1 MNIHN
6 PSKQIYRILL
16 VLFVGVAVFAA
27 LKNWFMPTAD
37 MPMVSYPVKSYNNF
51 LIFKYSFKHIISESP
66 LYLWNKEECYDLF
79 KYTPTF
85 ALFFGLFSWGGD
97 FVGLLLWSLIN
108 SLLPFYAILKLVGT
122 IRQRIFGFSILL
134 MGESLTSLLNSQSN
148 GVILGLMILS
158 LASFQKG
165 RDYSAVSY
173 ILMCAFIKVFGIL
186 LFALY
191 LFRREKLKQVVPFAF
206 LLGLVFLLLPL
217 VLVDF
222 DYLKEQYYSWLNL
235 LSRDSSR
242 FVKYSVMGWIQNWFY
257 FAPNKLILLSI
268 GLILQFLFVFTSKNP
283 SKTEI
288 IQWGALWVVWSVI
301 FNHMAES
308 ATFVIAIGGMMV
320 YGLLQPQLSKVDY
333 FIWLLVIFFTILG
346 PTDIYPV
353 NWRIWIVESAQL
365 KVFPVMLFWIY
376 ATYTLNLTGIKK
388 AA

>member
-1 MNIHN
+1 M
-6 PSKQIYRILL
+6 
-16 VLFVGVAVFAA
+16 LFVGIAVFAA

-97 FVGLLLWSLIN
+97 LVGLLLWSLIN
-108 SLLPFYAILKLVGT
+108 SLLPFYAILKLVST
-122 IRQRIFGFSILL
+122 VRQRIFGFSVLL
-134 MGESLTSLLNSQSN
+134 IGESLTSLLNSQSN
-148 GVILGLMILS
+148 GIVLGLMILA

-165 RDYSAVSY
+165 RDYSAVSF

-191 LFRREKLKQVVPFAF
+191 WFRREKLKVVIPFA
-206 LLGLVFLLLPL
+206 LILGLSLLFLPL
-217 VLVDF
+217 IVVQF
-222 DYLKEQYYSWLNL
+222 EYLKEQYFSWFKL
-235 LSRDSSR
+235 LSRDSTR
-242 FVKYSVMGWIQNWFY
+242 FVKYSVMGWIQSWFHLS
-257 FAPNKLILLSI
+257 PNKVILLGI
-268 GLILQFLFVFTSKNP
+268 GLFIQSLFVITQRAP
-283 SKTEI
+283 SITQT

-320 YGLLQPQLSKVDY
+320 YGLLQHQLSKMDLL
-333 FIWLLVIFFTILG
+333 IWFLVILFTILG

-353 NWRIWIVESAQL
+353 NWRIWIVETAQL
-365 KVFPVMLFWIY
+365 KVFPVILFWVY
-376 ATYTLNLTGIKK
+376 ATYKLNLSGIKK